1 VSPLR
6 NVILNNRVGGHFAA
20 TLAARPV
27 LGGGEQLLPDS
38 LAPVAFLDIP
48 SLDVADWPRRVA
60 AVSMG
65 AQSSFEK
72 SDEPAVRLL
81 GDEVDQRQGGWGSS
95 VEDCGE
101 FLSVFFTR
109 RFRP

>member
-6 NVILNNRVGGHFAA
+6 NLILNNGVGGHFAA

-72 SDEPAVRLL
+72 SS
-81 GDEVDQRQGGWGSS
+81 GSS
-95 VEDCGE
+95 ATKWTSGRVDGA
-101 FLSVFFTR
+101 LPSR
-109 RFRP
+109 IAASS